1 MFFPHHWKGFPRTH
15 DTEDAAKGTSW
26 SRGVHVGQGQGG
38 GRLRWVAGPFAVQ
51 TEMAIAKWL
60 CYALWTDMNRGRI
73 WELGPPII
81 FFFFFGGGRGTYG
94 YLIFTQNPPEHV
106 VVFFPE
112 HVGHPNTLWTV
123 TNRLWP
129 VHGLA
134 PWFGSSKF
142 YEHEYLLIFDRCVF
156 FQTQSVHVIYL
167 IRWFN
172 WATVKTPAIPNMYST
187 DIGLWKLMEI
197 VKSTR

>member
-1 MFFPHHWKGFPRTH
+1 MIIYIYTQHTYIGVFPHHWKGFPRTH

-26 SRGVHVGQGQGG
+26 SRGVHVGQGQAG

-73 WELGPPII
+73 WELGPPI
-81 FFFFFGGGRGTYG
+81 FFLGGGPMGTS
-94 YLIFTQNPPEHV
+94 FSRKPTWTCCC
-106 VVFFPE
+106 FFPE

-156 FQTQSVHVIYL
+156 FRHKVCMWYIWLDDSIEQ
-167 IRWFN
+167 
-172 WATVKTPAIPNMYST
+172 P
-187 DIGLWKLMEI
+187 
-197 VKSTR
+197 